1 MRDGGDCIK
10 ARTISLAAAGLCLLF
25 LLAGLARTI
34 LSPDTE
40 IAYENRPAN
49 RLPAFSASAFLRG
62 EFQDG
67 FEDALADQ
75 IPMAIRM
82 KKLYNIFDTGAALPV
97 IRALGRDG
105 LRLHVSE
112 DNAPALA
119 FYRKHG
125 FENIGMKKGILTD
138 LFLME
143 KEL

>member
-1 MRDGGDCIK
+1 MAAPYLTAARNHLKKAPDSIVKLYRDEE
-10 ARTISLAAAGLCLLF
+10 
-25 LLAGLARTI
+25 LAGLLELDPERGKEQNKGWVS
-34 LSPDTE
+34 LL
-40 IAYENRPAN
+40 YLRPE
-49 RLPAFSASAFLRG
+49 FRG
-62 EFQDG
+62 QG
-67 FEDALADQ
+67 LGIQLLGRAV
-75 IPMAIRM
+75 
-82 KKLYNIFDTGAALPV
+82 LYF
-97 IRALGRDG
+97 RALGRDG

>member
-1 MRDGGDCIK
+1 MRNWLDFWSWIRNGERNRTRDGYPCFISDRNSGD
-10 ARTISLAAAGLCLLF
+10 RVLVRPEFRGQGLGIQLLGR
-25 LLAGLARTI
+25 AV
-34 LSPDTE
+34 
-40 IAYENRPAN
+40 
-49 RLPAFSASAFLRG
+49 
-62 EFQDG
+62 
-67 FEDALADQ
+67 
-75 IPMAIRM
+75 
-82 KKLYNIFDTGAALPV
+82 LYF
-97 IRALGRDG
+97 RALGRDG